1 MEKPLGTGKYSN
13 DYPTINR
20 KTITCTL
27 EYISEIQEMWSEM
40 PTKDE
45 YTNSIKAAKDFLKN
59 ETQGNFEF
67 R

>member
-1 MEKPLGTGKYSN
+1 
-13 DYPTINR
+13 
-20 KTITCTL
+20 
-27 EYISEIQEMWSEM
+27 MWSEM

-45 YTNSIKAAKDFLKN
+45 YTNSIKAAKDFHKN